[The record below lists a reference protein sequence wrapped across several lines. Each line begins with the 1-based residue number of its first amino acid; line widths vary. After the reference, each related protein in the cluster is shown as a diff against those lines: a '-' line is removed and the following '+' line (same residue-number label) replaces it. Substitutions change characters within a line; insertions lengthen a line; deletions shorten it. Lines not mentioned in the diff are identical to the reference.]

1 MIKSSSA
8 AAGRQESLPLRALYL
23 IAIVFVVDGH
33 TTLGDMFDMD
43 SLFRYYS
50 FHLMLFAFGSGY
62 FFSRR
67 GSFLADLARRA
78 KRMLL
83 PLYLW
88 NAVYGVG
95 AALLRRFGAFALGEP
110 LSAYTLLLAPILDGE
125 HFVWNLGSWF
135 VFPLFLCQVIYSL
148 VDRAAKLWKSND
160 YVSLLLCLIPGA
172 ITAQLCFAAQQ
183 PALPLFLCRTLIL
196 LPGYALGVLYR
207 RKLER
212 LDRLPTVPY
221 LTAIVILRAL
231 LCTQHENLA
240 YLLSNCT
247 YFGCGAFGIYAGAL
261 LAIAFYLR
269 IARLIAPL
277 MEKSRLALS
286 ISRHTFDIMM
296 HHYMGF
302 FALNCVFLLLNAS
315 GLGAA
320 DFSVHA
326 FRTVQAY
333 CYAPQ
338 GRPEWN
344 VLYLLSG
351 LLLPLAVA
359 DAQEKAKALI
369 LRISEKN

>member
-1 MIKSSSA
+1 MANSITSHPGEK
-8 AAGRQESLPLRALYL
+8 ENLTLRALYL
-23 IAIVFVVDGH
+23 MAIVFVVDGH
-33 TTLGDMFDMD
+33 TTLADMFDMG

-67 GSFLADLARRA
+67 GSVLADLGRRA

-88 NAVYGVG
+88 NFVYGVG
-95 AALLRRFGAFALGEP
+95 AAFLRRFGGFEFGEP
-110 LSAYTLLLAPILDGE
+110 LSAYTLLLAPIVDGE
-125 HFVWNLGSWF
+125 HFVWNLGAWF
-135 VFPLFLCQVIYSL
+135 VFPLFLCQVLYSL
-148 VDRAAKLWKSND
+148 IDRVSRLWKGND
-160 YVSLLLCLIPGA
+160 YMSFFLCLIPGA
-172 ITAQLCFAAQQ
+172 VTAQLCFEVQHSV
-183 PALPLFLCRTLIL
+183 LPLFLSRTLIL
-196 LPGYALGVLYR
+196 LPGFAFGVLYR

-212 LDRLPTVPY
+212 LDTLPTVPY
-221 LTAIVILRAL
+221 LLGLVILRAL
-231 LCTQHENLA
+231 LCARYDNLA

-247 YFGCGAFGIYAGAL
+247 YFGCGAAGLYASAL

-277 MEKSRLALS
+277 MKKSRLALAV
-286 ISRHTFDIMM
+286 SRHTFDIMM

-302 FALNCVFLLLNAS
+302 FALNCVFLIVNAL
-315 GLGAA
+315 GIGAA

-333 CYAPQ
+333 NYAPN

-344 VLYLLSG
+344 VLYLLAG
-351 LLLPLAVA
+351 LLFPLGVVFL
-359 DAQEKAKALI
+359 QQKAKALMQ
-369 LRISEKN
+369 RIANKT